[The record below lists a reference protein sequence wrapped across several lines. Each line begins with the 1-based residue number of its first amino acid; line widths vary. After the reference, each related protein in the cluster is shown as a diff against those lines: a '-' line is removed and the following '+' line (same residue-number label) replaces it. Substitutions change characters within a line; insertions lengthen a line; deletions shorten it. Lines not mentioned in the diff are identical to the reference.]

1 MIPWP
6 FLLPA
11 LLLPV
16 IGTFL
21 YFITL
26 AGQPAAPVVYGVL
39 KLVMVLYPLASAW
52 LWGRPRPLA
61 ALNTRSTRRTALLTG
76 LGAGVVMAG
85 GLAAMAYGPL
95 DGLRLTAA
103 PHIAAK
109 IAEFH
114 CSSLPAYLAMSLAL
128 SLAHS
133 AFEEYYW
140 RWFVFGRLRERLP
153 MPAAH
158 ALAGVGF
165 ALHHVVVAAVYVGWG
180 WGLVLG
186 AVVGLAGACWSL
198 LYQRSGR
205 LVGAWL
211 AHACCDAVLML
222 IGWQALGG
230 S

>member
-16 IGTFL
+16 LGTVL

-26 AGQPAAPVVYGVL
+26 AGQPAAPLVYGAL
-39 KLVMVLYPLASAW
+39 KLVKVLYPLACLW
-52 LWGRPRPLA
+52 RWGRPRPLA
-61 ALNTRSTRRTALLTG
+61 TTGTRRAALLAG
-76 LGAGVVMAG
+76 LGAGLLMAS

-95 DGLRLTAA
+95 AGLRTAAA

-114 CSSLPAYLAMSLAL
+114 CSGLVPYLVLSLGL

-140 RWFVFGRLRERLP
+140 RWFVFGHLSERLP

-180 WGLVLG
+180 WGLALG
-186 AVVGLAGACWSL
+186 AVVGVAGACWSL

-222 IGWQALGG
+222 IGWQALSGH
-230 S
+230 

>member
-1 MIPWP
+1 MVPWP
-6 FLLPA
+6 TLLPA
-11 LLLPV
+11 LVLPF
-16 IGTFL
+16 IGTYL

-26 AGQPAAPVVYGVL
+26 AGQPAAPVVYGAL
-39 KLVMVLYPLASAW
+39 KLVMVLYPLVVTW
-52 LWGRPRPLA
+52 RWGRPQPLA
-61 ALNTRSTRRTALLTG
+61 TPGTRRTALLTG
-76 LGAGVVMAG
+76 LGAGLLMAG

-95 DGLRLTAA
+95 AGLRAVAA

-114 CSSLPAYLAMSLAL
+114 CTGLGPYLALSLGL

-140 RWFVFGRLRERLP
+140 RWFAFGRLRERVAL
-153 MPAAH
+153 PAAH

-165 ALHHVVVAAVYVGWG
+165 ALHHIVVAAVYVGWG

-186 AVVGLAGACWSL
+186 AVVGAAGVCWSL

-205 LVGAWL
+205 LIGAWI

-230 S
+230 